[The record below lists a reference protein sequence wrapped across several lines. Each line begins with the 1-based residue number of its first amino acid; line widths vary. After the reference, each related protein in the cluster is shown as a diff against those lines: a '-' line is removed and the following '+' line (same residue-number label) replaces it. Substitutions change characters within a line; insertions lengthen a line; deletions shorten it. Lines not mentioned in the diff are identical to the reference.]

1 MSNLD
6 TFLEFKVFLNLFPLN
21 NFAQL
26 LKGISKNL
34 RLKKFN
40 LPIPCLN
47 AKIVQNLWVT
57 VPTYL
62 SSHTYVKKTRKHS
75 ILQKFMKQT
84 ESRTRIAI
92 YFLKVIYASTWK
104 NASSMSI
111 SNIFHT
117 LYICYVCERC
127 KGSQKRPSTTIIC
140 NEPIYI
146 GDLIGKVKCC

>member
-92 YFLKVIYASTWK
+92 YFWKWYMPLHEKMPVVCQFQIYFIHCTYATYANVVKVAK
-104 NASSMSI
+104 
-111 SNIFHT
+111 
-117 LYICYVCERC
+117 
-127 KGSQKRPSTTIIC
+127 KGLQQQ
-140 NEPIYI
+140 
-146 GDLIGKVKCC
+146 